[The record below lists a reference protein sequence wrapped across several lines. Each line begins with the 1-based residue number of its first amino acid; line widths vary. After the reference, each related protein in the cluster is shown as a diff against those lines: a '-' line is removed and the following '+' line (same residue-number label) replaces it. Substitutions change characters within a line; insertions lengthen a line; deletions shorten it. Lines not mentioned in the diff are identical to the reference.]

1 MPRKAVDYSNTIIYK
16 IQHQDKPELLYVGST
31 INFTKRKHEHK
42 HRCNN
47 ENRHGH
53 NSKVYQMI
61 RENGGW
67 TEFCMIEIKKFPCQS
82 KREAEAEE
90 NRIMLEMKANMNS
103 NRAYKITDEE
113 ELKKYNLQRHQR
125 YYQNNIEK
133 IKEYQKKY
141 RDDNCLKKKEYM
153 ICDCGCS
160 ITRASL
166 SRHKKSDKHIKLM
179 KYYELI

>member
-113 ELKKYNLQRHQR
+113 ELKKY
-125 YYQNNIEK
+125 
-133 IKEYQKKY
+133 